1 MDRRP
6 LWDSLLSIAGVHD
19 LPWMVVGDFN
29 AILDVSDRVGGRLPQ
44 AADTLDFAACLNA
57 AGLSDLAGSK
67 HKNVW
72 SDR

>member
-1 MDRRP
+1 MADILRWIVGPCGIR
-6 LWDSLLSIAGVHD
+6 SFLLPHD

-57 AGLSDLAGSK
+57 AGLSDLGGLF
-67 HKNVW
+67 W
-72 SDR
+72 I